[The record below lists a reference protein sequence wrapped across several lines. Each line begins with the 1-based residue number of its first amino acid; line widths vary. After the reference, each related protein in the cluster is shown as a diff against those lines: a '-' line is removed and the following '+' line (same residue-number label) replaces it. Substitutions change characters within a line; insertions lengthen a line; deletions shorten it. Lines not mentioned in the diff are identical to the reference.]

1 MKKEFG
7 MAFQSIYFFTG
18 LPNKVIDVIEEDLEE
33 NFDPHLQDSRVGEGN
48 YGTVDKDKRNA
59 KNAWVPTDHWIGGFV
74 WHYVQR
80 ANREN
85 FLYDLTNIDEEHLQ
99 YTVYG
104 EGEYYGWHNDAGLAS
119 YYKPMSGG
127 NRRHGEAIATDFLN
141 QNCEKVRKLS
151 FSLLLSDPDTYE
163 GGNLQFLDEAGRSYI
178 APRQRGTIILF
189 DSRAQHRVQ
198 KVTKGVRKSIVGWTV
213 GPRFR

>member
-1 MKKEFG
+1 
-7 MAFQSIYFFTG
+7 MAFQSIWYFTNI
-18 LPNKVIDVIEEDLEE
+18 PNKIIDIVEEDLAE
-33 NFDPHLQDSRVGEGN
+33 NFDMQLQDSRVGEGD

-59 KNAWVPTDHWIGGFV
+59 KNAWVPTSHWIAGFV

-85 FLYDLTNIDEEHLQ
+85 FQYDLSNIDGESMQ

-104 EGEYYGWHNDAGLAS
+104 EGEFYGWHNDQSLS
-119 YYKPMSGG
+119 TYYKPVSEG
-127 NRRHGEAIATDFLN
+127 NRGHGEALFQDFVN
-141 QNCEKVRKLS
+141 KNCEQVRKLS

-163 GGNLQFLDEAGRSYI
+163 GGNLQLLDEAGKPYI
-178 APRQRGTIILF
+178 APRQRGTMILF
-189 DSRAQHRVQ
+189 DSRTQHRVQ
-198 KVTKGVRKSIVGWTV
+198 KVTKGVRKSLVGWVT

>member
-1 MKKEFG
+1 
-7 MAFQSIYFFTG
+7 MAFQSIWYYTNI
-18 LPNKVIDVIEEDLEE
+18 PDKIIDIIEEDLKD
-33 NFDPHLQDSRVGEGN
+33 NFDSELQDSRVGEGD
-48 YGTVDKDKRNA
+48 YGTIDKDKRNA
-59 KNAWVPTDHWIGGFV
+59 RNAWVTTNHWIAGFV

-85 FLYDLTNIDEEHLQ
+85 FQYDISNIDGEAMQ

-104 EGEYYGWHNDAGLAS
+104 EGEYYGWHNDQGLAT
-119 YYKPMSGG
+119 YYKPVSEG
-127 NRRHGEAIATDFLN
+127 NRGHGDALFQDFVN

-163 GGNLQFLDEAGRSYI
+163 GGNLQLLDETGKSYF

-189 DSRAQHRVQ
+189 DSRTSHRVQ
-198 KVTKGVRKSIVGWTV
+198 KVTKGVRKSLVGWVT

>member
-1 MKKEFG
+1 L
-7 MAFQSIYFFTG
+7 AFQSIWFQTG
-18 LPNKVIDVIEEDLEE
+18 INPKIIDIIEEDLKD
-33 NFDPHLQDSRVGEGN
+33 NFDNQLQDSRVGEGD

-59 KNAWVPTDHWIGGFV
+59 RNAWVPSSHWVAGFV
-74 WHYVQR
+74 WHYVMR

-85 FLYDLTNIDEEHLQ
+85 FLYDLTNIDGESLQ

-104 EGEYYGWHNDAGLAS
+104 EGEYYGWHNDAGIAS
-119 YYKPMSGG
+119 YYKPISGG
-127 NRRHGEAIATDFLN
+127 NRGHGELIATDFIN
-141 QNCEKVRKLS
+141 ENCEKVRKLS

-163 GGNLQFLDEAGRSYI
+163 GGNLQLLDEAGKSYI

-189 DSRAQHRVQ
+189 DSRTQHRVQ
-198 KVTKGVRKSIVGWTV
+198 KVTKGVRKSIVGWCV

>member
-1 MKKEFG
+1 
-7 MAFQSIYFFTG
+7 MAFQSIWYYTDI
-18 LPNKVIDVIEEDLEE
+18 PSRIVDIIEEDLAE
-33 NFDPHLQDSRVGEGN
+33 NFDNCLQDSRVGEGD
-48 YGTVDKDKRNA
+48 YGTVDKEKRNA
-59 KNAWVPTDHWIGGFV
+59 RNAWVPTSHWLGGFV

-85 FLYDLTNIDEEHLQ
+85 FLYDLTNIDGESLQ

-119 YYKPMSGG
+119 HYKPLSSG
-127 NRRHGEAIATDFLN
+127 NRGHGEIIAADFIN

-163 GGNLQFLDEAGRSYI
+163 GGNLQFLDESGKSYF
-178 APRQRGTIILF
+178 APRQRGTIVLF

-198 KVTKGVRKSIVGWTV
+198 KVTKGVRKSVVGWTC
-213 GPRFR
+213 GPRWR

>member
-1 MKKEFG
+1 
-7 MAFQSIYFFTG
+7 MAYQSIWYFTDI
-18 LPNKVIDVIEEDLEE
+18 PNKIIETIEEDLAI
-33 NFDPHLQDSRVGEGN
+33 NFDPHLQDSRVGHGDF
-48 YGTVDKDKRNA
+48 GTVDKEKRNA
-59 KNAWVPTDHWIGGFV
+59 KNAWIPTNHWVAGFV

-85 FLYDLTNIDEEHLQ
+85 FLYDLDNIDGESLQ

-104 EGEYYGWHNDAGLAS
+104 EGEYYGWHNDAGIDGF
-119 YYKPMSGG
+119 YKPVSAG
-127 NRRHGEAIATDFLN
+127 NRGNGGEIAQDFIN
-141 QNCEKVRKLS
+141 ENCEKVRKLS

-163 GGNLQFLDEAGRSYI
+163 GGNLQLMSESGKSYV
-178 APRQRGTIILF
+178 APRQRGVMILF

-213 GPRFR
+213 GPRWR

>member
-1 MKKEFG
+1 
-7 MAFQSIYFFTG
+7 MAYQSIWYYTN
-18 LPNKVIDVIEEDLEE
+18 LPEKIIEILEEDLKE
-33 NFDPHLQDSRVGEGN
+33 NFDPHLQDSRIGEGN

-59 KNAWVPTDHWIGGFV
+59 KNAWVPTAHWIGGFL

-85 FLYDLTNIDEEHLQ
+85 FLYDLTNIDGESLQ

-104 EGEYYGWHNDAGLAS
+104 EGEYYGWHNDQGLS
-119 YYKPMSGG
+119 TYNKPTSDG
-127 NRRHGEAIATDFLN
+127 NRMNHQALTQDFITS
-141 QNCEKVRKLS
+141 NCEQVRKLS

-163 GGNLQFLDEAGRSYI
+163 GGNLQLIGETGQSYI

-189 DSRAQHRVQ
+189 DSRTSHRVQ
-198 KVTKGVRKSIVGWTV
+198 KVKKGVRKSLVGWV
-213 GPRFR
+213 CGPRFR

>member
-1 MKKEFG
+1 
-7 MAFQSIYFFTG
+7 MAFQSIWYFTNI
-18 LPNKVIDVIEEDLEE
+18 PNKIIDIVEEDLAE
-33 NFDPHLQDSRVGEGN
+33 NFDMQLQDSRVGEGD

-59 KNAWVPTDHWIGGFV
+59 KNAWVPTNHWIAGFV

-85 FLYDLTNIDEEHLQ
+85 FQYDLSNIDGESMQ

-104 EGEYYGWHNDAGLAS
+104 EGEFYGWHNDQSLS
-119 YYKPMSGG
+119 TYYKPVSEG
-127 NRRHGEAIATDFLN
+127 NRGHGEALFQDFVN
-141 QNCEKVRKLS
+141 KNCEQVRKLS

-163 GGNLQFLDEAGRSYI
+163 GGNLQLLDEAGKPYI
-178 APRQRGTIILF
+178 APRQRGTMILF
-189 DSRAQHRVQ
+189 DSRTQHRVQ
-198 KVTKGVRKSIVGWTV
+198 KVTKGVRKSLVGWVT

>member
-1 MKKEFG
+1 
-7 MAFQSIYFFTG
+7 MAYQSIWFQTG
-18 LPNKVIDVIEEDLEE
+18 LNPKIIDIIEEDLAE
-33 NFDPHLQDSRVGEGN
+33 NFDNQLQDSKVGNGD

-59 KNAWVPTDHWIGGFV
+59 KNAWVPTTHWISGFV

-85 FLYDLTNIDEEHLQ
+85 FLYDLTNIDGESLQ

-104 EGEYYGWHNDAGLAS
+104 EGEYYGWHNDAGLS
-119 YYKPMSGG
+119 TYYKPVSGG
-127 NRRHGEAIATDFLN
+127 NRGHGGDILNDFVN
-141 QNCEKVRKLS
+141 ESCEKVRKLS

-163 GGNLQFLDEAGRSYI
+163 GGNLQLMSEDGRSYI

-189 DSRAQHRVQ
+189 DSRTQHRVQ
-198 KVTKGVRKSIVGWTV
+198 KVKSGVRKSIVGWV
-213 GPRFR
+213 CGNRWR

>member
-1 MKKEFG
+1 
-7 MAFQSIYFFTG
+7 MAYQSIWYYTNI
-18 LPNKVIDVIEEDLEE
+18 PDKIINIIEEDLSE
-33 NFDPHLQDSRVGEGN
+33 NFDPHLQDSKVGDGD

-59 KNAWVPTDHWIGGFV
+59 RNAWVPTDHWIGGFV

-85 FLYDLTNIDEEHLQ
+85 FLYDLTNIDGESLQ

-104 EGEYYGWHNDAGLAS
+104 EGEYYGWHNDSGLATH
-119 YYKPMSGG
+119 YKPVSAG
-127 NRRHGEAIATDFLN
+127 NRGTGEQIMQDFVN
-141 QNCEKVRKLS
+141 KNCEKIRKLS
-151 FSLLLSDPDTYE
+151 FSLLLSDSDTYE
-163 GGNLQFLDEAGRSYI
+163 GGNLQFLDEAGKSYI

-198 KVTKGVRKSIVGWTV
+198 KVTKGVRKSLVGWTV
-213 GPRFR
+213 GPRWK